1 MSSPLPPSR
10 PRVRPA
16 LDTSPVFP
24 SRPRRFP
31 RWTGVG
37 VALLAAVLS
46 VGATVPASADASV
59 APRSGDFTI
68 KGAGFGHGW
77 GMSQYGAYGA
87 AKKGKTWRQILG
99 FYYKDTTLTKMKAG
113 SVLRV
118 RITADDDGGVRV
130 MPIRGLKV
138 HDQSGHS
145 FTVPTG
151 SRYKSWR
158 IARDGAGYALT
169 YRNAAGNNVAVK
181 TKLSTTTWKF
191 ASAERVT
198 KLVLPSGSVRTYRGS
213 MMAVKRG
220 SSAITVNRVKMEHY
234 VKGVV
239 PSEMPT
245 SWAPDAVRAQAVA
258 ARSYALRLK
267 EFSSYDGYDI
277 CDTTACQV
285 YRGLD
290 VETSGGNAAV
300 AATDRT
306 IVTFRGKVALTQFA
320 SSNGGHTARGDF
332 SYLYAH
338 ADPYDDVVVSQR
350 WTRTISA
357 KRVQN
362 AWPSVGTVKKLKITQ
377 RDGGGAWGGRVTSIR
392 IIGSKKSLTVPGK
405 TFQYRFGMRS
415 NLFTVTR

>member
-1 MSSPLPPSR
+1 MVARRGSR
-10 PRVRPA
+10 G
-16 LDTSPVFP
+16 LI
-24 SRPRRFP
+24 
-31 RWTGVG
+31 GLG
-37 VALLAAVLS
+37 VALLSAVLS
-46 VGATVPASADASV
+46 FGGTVPAQADASV
-59 APRSGDFTI
+59 SPRSGDFTI

-87 AKKGKTWRQILG
+87 AKQGKTWRQILG
-99 FYYKDTTLTKMKAG
+99 FYYKDTKLTQMKAD

-138 HDQSGHS
+138 HDRSGHS

-158 IARDGAGYALT
+158 IARDGAGYELT
-169 YRNAAGNNVAVK
+169 YRNADGDNVAVE
-181 TKLSTTTWKF
+181 TKLSDSTWKF
-191 ASAERVT
+191 ASADRLT
-198 KLVLPSGSVRTYRGS
+198 RLVLPNGTVRAYRGS

-234 VKGVV
+234 LKGVV

-245 SWAPDAVRAQAVA
+245 SWAPNAVRAQAVA
-258 ARSYALRLK
+258 ARSYAERLR

-285 YRGLD
+285 YRGQD
-290 VETSGGNAAV
+290 AETSGGNAAV
-300 AATDRT
+300 AATNRT
-306 IVTFRGKVALTQFA
+306 IVTFQGKVALTQFA

-338 ADPYDDVVVSQR
+338 ADPYDSVVISQR

-357 KRVQN
+357 KRVHH
-362 AWPSVGTVKKLKITQ
+362 AWPSVGTVKKLKITA
-377 RDGGGAWGGRVTSIR
+377 RDGGGAWGGRVTSIK
-392 IIGSKKSLTVPGK
+392 IIGSKKTITVSGK
-405 TFQYRFGMRS
+405 TFQYTFGMRS